1 MCGFAGVGFASIEKL
16 HRSCTHVQD
25 LHSGR
30 GPSSVDSKS
39 PEAIHEAGLA
49 SALSEFTTEY
59 SRCRRVEYR
68 FWQQDKARSNS
79 AIKDARLIRFLTPGV
94 EPLQ

>member
-1 MCGFAGVGFASIEKL
+1 M
-16 HRSCTHVQD
+16 
-25 LHSGR
+25 
-30 GPSSVDSKS
+30 DSKS

-59 SRCRRVEYR
+59 SR